1 MGPQLYRCGNAQ
13 LRSHQSYRA
22 TRFNGAATL
31 SLRKS
36 FFGVVDPS
44 FQVGLQCGRNFIVAE
59 MSDPHHEQA
68 HPAYASMGPQ
78 LYRCGNADARDIIKK
93 YYLLQWG
100 RNFIVAETSTQAGGT
115 GTSSRFNGAATL
127 SLRKLMPTG
136 INWTDETW
144 LQWGRNFIVA
154 ETAASK
160 FKDYAI
166 TKLQWGRN
174 FIVAETCLV
183 DVHIE
188 YAANASMGPQ
198 LYRYGNKTPMD
209 RGTYGLMWLQW
220 GRNFI
225 VAEI

>member
-1 MGPQLYRCGNAQ
+1 MGPQLYRCGNPSLASSIRPS
-13 LRSHQSYRA
+13 RSG
-22 TRFNGAATL
+22 FNVAATL
-31 SLRKS
+31 SLRKCQIRTMNKHIR
-36 FFGVVDPS
+36 PT
-44 FQVGLQCGRNFIVAE
+44 
-59 MSDPHHEQA
+59 
-68 HPAYASMGPQ
+68 
-78 LYRCGNADARDIIKK
+78 
-93 YYLLQWG
+93 LQWG

-160 FKDYAI
+160 FKDYVI